1 MTPIR
6 TAQASGIAEIQ
17 APALRARLR
26 SAPALLARAPRTR
39 SALALVR
46 DCMTMHRG
54 CIVTLVMHNA
64 AGRPA
69 PATTTIL
76 GEPPVSG
83 LTRP

>member
-1 MTPIR
+1 VTPIR

-26 SAPALLARAPRTR
+26 SAPAL
-39 SALALVR
+39 VR

-54 CIVTLVMHNA
+54 CIVALVMHNA

-83 LTRP
+83 LARP